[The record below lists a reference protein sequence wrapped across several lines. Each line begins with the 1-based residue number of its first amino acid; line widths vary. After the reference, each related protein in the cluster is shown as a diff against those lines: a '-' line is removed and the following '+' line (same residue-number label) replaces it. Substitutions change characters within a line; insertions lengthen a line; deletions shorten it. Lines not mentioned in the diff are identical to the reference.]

1 MADISFHALM
11 GTNAQV
17 RFSQRSVF
25 DKSLFEAARHTE
37 MQPRGEVPTA
47 ATYTYERMVMTYDC

>member
-1 MADISFHALM
+1 
-11 GTNAQV
+11 V

-47 ATYTYERMVMTYDC
+47 ATYTYERMVMTYDCWSSFFAHVKC